1 MPYSHHRNGHRHHST
16 MVKGPNTLVKAEE
29 HHKAA
34 QLTFQTKK
42 KQSCICKSIL
52 VIFILAGI
60 ATSTIFLMHFLAQ
73 KLNLDQDYSKQ
84 LASRF
89 VLPSFSSLRST
100 DTLYAGK
107 KESGFPEKSQKSSQ
121 EANEKHSI
129 SKWLDQSYPKLKNS
143 SNKKRKNPSDSDSAG
158 GGGGGDSSSRHNLTH
173 MQFWNFFKSEN
184 SHLHPNRV
192 RKTDISNE
200 ESSEVRL
207 RIPEYATLKG
217 VKRTEFGNKL
227 FKFLSIPYAKAPIG
241 DLRFK
246 EPVEYRPRAP
256 DSVLDN
262 TKYGPIC
269 PQFFDEI
276 LVKTVT
282 PLTRNMSEDCLTLN
296 IWTPSLPKSN
306 NVDIPERT
314 PNPKSTNN
322 LWTILTEDTMDFED
336 DDNSTSKKSTAS
348 RKSRNFNQNEGLL
361 PVMVWIHGGGFSMG
375 STALDEYDGKREF
388 ARSGKF
394 PVETVSCLSTKL
406 VELTIDGLSFE
417 IIISL

>member
-1 MPYSHHRNGHRHHST
+1 MPYTHHQRHHHST
-16 MVKGPNTLVKAEE
+16 MVKGASTLVKAEE
-29 HHKAA
+29 RSKAA

-42 KQSCICKSIL
+42 KQSCICKSVL

-60 ATSTIFLMHFLAQ
+60 VTATIFLAHFLAQ

-107 KESGFPEKSQKSSQ
+107 KESGRPENSQSSSQ
-121 EANEKHSI
+121 ETNEKHSI

-143 SNKKRKNPSDSDSAG
+143 NTKKRKNPSAPDSAAAG
-158 GGGGGDSSSRHNLTH
+158 ESSRVNFTN
-173 MQFWNFFKSEN
+173 MQFWHYFKAEN
-184 SHLHPNRV
+184 AHLHPNRV

-207 RIPEYATLKG
+207 TIPAYATLRGIKL
-217 VKRTEFGNKL
+217 TEFGNKM

-241 DLRFK
+241 ELRFK
-246 EPVEYRPRAP
+246 EPVEYRPEAA
-256 DSVLDN
+256 DVVLDN

-296 IWTPSLPKSN
+296 IWTPTLPKSK

-314 PNPKSTNN
+314 PNPKSTNH
-322 LWTILTEDTMDFED
+322 LWTILTEDTMDFEED
-336 DDNSTSKKSTAS
+336 ENSTSKRPMPS
-348 RKSRNFNQNEGLL
+348 RKARTFSQNEGLL

-375 STALDEYDGKREF
+375 STALDEYDGK
-388 ARSGKF
+388 
-394 PVETVSCLSTKL
+394 
-406 VELTIDGLSFE
+406 
-417 IIISL
+417 